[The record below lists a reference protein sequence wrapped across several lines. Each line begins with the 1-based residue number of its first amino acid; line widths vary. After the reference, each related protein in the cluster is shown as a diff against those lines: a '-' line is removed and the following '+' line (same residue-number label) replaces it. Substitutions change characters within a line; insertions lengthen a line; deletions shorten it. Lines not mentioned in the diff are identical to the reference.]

1 MKKILLGLFALSA
14 ISFAN
19 PGTDNSSSITINSQL
34 EVLPANT
41 KLVIE
46 ELLPNGNWQPVTSS
60 TLFDH
65 GKVIASAAGS
75 VNVPQSNVVKN
86 FRIKRSNGT
95 TIIAGKT
102 TITFRA
108 SATPLSPIS
117 SGNLTTA
124 NIPTGANN
132 FTIGTIPHTFRLSM
146 TEYTHPGVLSYIP
159 FDIASHVPTISA
171 NQLAGIY
178 NRTEDIIVTLG
189 Q

>member
-1 MKKILLGLFALSA
+1 MKKILLGLLALSA

-86 FRIKRSNGT
+86 FRIKRSTGT
-95 TIIAGKT
+95 ITGGKT

-108 SATPLSPIS
+108 SATPLSAIS

-124 NIPTGANN
+124 NNPTGN

-146 TEYTHPGVLSYIP
+146 TEYTHPGAGLPYIP

-178 NRTEDIIVTLG
+178 NRTEDITVLL